1 MASMDDVKIW
11 KKLLIDGIPFEV
23 IKAEHLKVAMWKW
36 MEKTILKNLLNG
48 TTMQKTF
55 REVDKVEAAEI
66 TYANAEFLYRDE
78 EGCNFMNMDNYEQF
92 NLWDEVIQDNK
103 YFLSEWDKVI
113 VQIFNERP
121 INIQVEPAVV
131 LTVLDTPP
139 GEKWDTATGWK
150 KPATLSSGLVV
161 PVPLFVKIWDK
172 LKIDT
177 RTKEYLNRV

>member
-1 MASMDDVKIW
+1 
-11 KKLLIDGIPFEV
+11 
-23 IKAEHLKVAMWKW
+23 
-36 MEKTILKNLLNG
+36 
-48 TTMQKTF
+48 
-55 REVDKVEAAEI
+55 
-66 TYANAEFLYRDE
+66 
-78 EGCNFMNMDNYEQF
+78 MNMDNYEQF